1 VPGGG
6 LSLDG
11 ERWVAC
17 RPGFFLPVR
26 VLSRLFRRLFLEQ
39 LSDAHRAGTLQFFGE
54 HQSLAEAKTFA
65 DWLKPLR
72 QCEWVVYAKRPF
84 AGPDAV
90 LAYLSR
96 YTHRVAIAN
105 SRLIAMD
112 EQGVTFKWKDYRAK
126 ERDRHKTMTL
136 APDEFIRRFL
146 LHVLPSGFHRIRHY
160 GLIANTIR
168 RDNLALVRE
177 LLVGKKADEPT
188 DAETNDADTA
198 DGSDESVT
206 YVCPDCG
213 APMLVIEIFLG
224 GQLPRA
230 PPVRVGGS

>member
-1 VPGGG
+1 MTHHPHVHGIVPGGG

-26 VLSRLFRRLFLEQ
+26 VLSRLFRRLFLDR

-72 QCEWVVYAKRPF
+72 QCEWVVYAKRPLRQCEWVVYAKRPF

-105 SRLIAMD
+105 SRLIA
-112 EQGVTFKWKDYRAK
+112 
-126 ERDRHKTMTL
+126 
-136 APDEFIRRFL
+136 
-146 LHVLPSGFHRIRHY
+146 LPMSSCAASCFM
-160 GLIANTIR
+160 
-168 RDNLALVRE
+168 
-177 LLVGKKADEPT
+177 
-188 DAETNDADTA
+188 
-198 DGSDESVT
+198 S
-206 YVCPDCG
+206 C
-213 APMLVIEIFLG
+213 
-224 GQLPRA
+224 PRA
-230 PPVRVGGS
+230 STVSVITD